1 MADLLQYKQLIVNN
15 FTRLTKNQKRIAQY
29 FIDHPEEFA
38 FSSIDT
44 IANKLNVGK
53 STIVRLAKALGY
65 DGFLELKI
73 ELSNKLRDDF
83 SQTKKFTDTLK
94 NQSTRVDFI
103 SILSNNEARNIQSTI
118 QKIDKNMFNE
128 AIKIFIAA
136 PNIYTLGSGISRFLS
151 EIAAY
156 YFNRMNMKTKAFTH
170 GSVSFE
176 EQIISLKKDDAILII
191 SLPPYTYSN
200 IEAAEAARYRGVK
213 VISITDQI
221 TSPISQYSDVVFVCD
236 TENIVFIN
244 TVCSILSLIYVL
256 ATGIGLSD
264 RTTSLT
270 SLSLLEKVESEYG
283 FDIHAEFFE

>member
-15 FTRLTKNQKRIAQY
+15 FPRLTKNQKRIAQY

-94 NQSTRVDFI
+94 NQSTRGDFI
-103 SILSNNEARNIQSTI
+103 SILSNNEERNIQSTI

>member
-15 FTRLTKNQKRIAQY
+15 FPRLTKNQKRIAQY